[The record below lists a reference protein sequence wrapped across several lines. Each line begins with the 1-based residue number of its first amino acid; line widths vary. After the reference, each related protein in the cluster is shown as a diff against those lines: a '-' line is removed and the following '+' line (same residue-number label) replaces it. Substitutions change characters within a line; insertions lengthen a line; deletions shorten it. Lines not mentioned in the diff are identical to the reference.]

1 MTRIA
6 FRADASSEI
15 GTGHLL
21 RCLTL
26 ACALR
31 QRGAEIHF
39 LTNKLTGDLA
49 ARLAGEGFRTTEISA
64 SHPEEDATQ
73 CARALGDSHPDWLI
87 VDHYQLDAEWESS
100 LRQHCRQ
107 IFVIDDQ
114 ANRPHDCDLLLDQNY
129 NPQLHDYYRSLTP
142 THCRL
147 LLGPRHA
154 LLPSG
159 FAAKRAQRG
168 VTTGQVKR
176 VLICFGGSDP
186 GNHTSATLV
195 AIRPFAGQ
203 LAAIDIVIG
212 ALNQH
217 QTAISDLCA
226 TLPNAHLHI
235 AARNMDDLLLQAD
248 LAIGA
253 GGTMNWE
260 RACLGVPS
268 LAFGIADNQVA
279 ILDALLEA
287 GCLGGQASMPI
298 ADSLPIARWLG
309 IALDNPA
316 FLRGLSAR
324 SYALVDGRGTERVA
338 RHLIQQPLGFR
349 RAEPADS
356 DNLLRWRNDPIIRAA
371 SLNRD
376 EIDSAT
382 HRAWLQATLANP
394 RRRLLIA
401 EAGGTA
407 VGVVRFDLA
416 PPDAE
421 ISIYRVPD
429 APPEHTGL
437 VEQASAWLRRQH
449 PEISRIIARVKSGN
463 SASQSAF
470 RNAGYCEE
478 STSLVLDWKY
488 R

>member
-6 FRADASSEI
+6 FRADASPEI

-26 ACALR
+26 GHALR

-39 LTNKLTGDLA
+39 LTNKLTGDPA
-49 ARLAGEGFRTTEISA
+49 ARLADEGFRSIEISA
-64 SHPEEDATQ
+64 ADPEDDARQ
-73 CARALGDSHPDWLI
+73 CARALSDAPPDWLV
-87 VDHYQLDAEWESS
+87 VDHYQLDANWESS
-100 LRQHCRQ
+100 LRQHCRR
-107 IFVIDDQ
+107 IFVIDDK
-114 ANRPHDCDLLLDQNY
+114 ADRPHDCDLLLDQNY
-129 NPQLHDYYRSLTP
+129 YPKLHDRYRSLIP
-142 THCRL
+142 ANCRL

-154 LLPSG
+154 LLPPG

-168 VTTGQVKR
+168 APTGQVER
-176 VLICFGGSDP
+176 ILICFGGSDP

-195 AIRPFAGQ
+195 AIRPFADQ

-217 QTAISDLCA
+217 QTAVSELCA
-226 TLPNAHLHI
+226 ALPNAHLHI
-235 AARNMDDLLLQAD
+235 AARNMDELLLQAD

-287 GCLGGQASMPI
+287 GCVGGQASMPI

-316 FLRGLSAR
+316 FLRGLSTR
-324 SYALVDGRGTERVA
+324 SHALVDGRGTERVA
-338 RHLIQQPLGFR
+338 RHLVQEPLSFR
-349 RAEPADS
+349 HAEPADS
-356 DNLLRWRNDPIIRAA
+356 DNLLRWRNDPKIREA

-382 HRAWLQATLANP
+382 HHAWLRATLANP
-394 RRRLLIA
+394 GRRLLIA
-401 EAGGTA
+401 ELGGTS

-416 PPDAE
+416 PPNAE
-421 ISIYRVPD
+421 ISVYRVPD
-429 APPEHTGL
+429 APSGCSGL
-437 VEQASAWLRRQH
+437 VEQASAWLHRQH
-449 PEISRIIARVKSGN
+449 PEITRITALVKPGN

-478 STSLVLDWKY
+478 STSLVLDWKP